1 MAFSTFFL
9 LLILYSFAGW
19 ILEVAYCWYKEKRL
33 INRGFLYGPLCPIY
47 GAGCMLISLALAPL
61 GNSVVLV
68 FLAATALL
76 TALEYATSWGLE
88 KIFSTTWWDYST
100 ARFNLNGRVCLVN
113 SLAFG
118 FMGVFLV
125 RFAHPFLV
133 SQLSR
138 IPSAVRNVAA
148 ISIFVIALVDF
159 ILTLTELLSLDEK
172 IGELKTFTTAHVL
185 KTEDSAWFDAR
196 DLRNSYV
203 RLQGLSGPDSPEAY
217 ADRLTNLEKLLQR
230 SAGMQRV
237 FKSFPGMR
245 NRKHDF
251 SLDRFRPSTAEFSL
265 SDG

>member
-1 MAFSTFFL
+1 
-9 LLILYSFAGW
+9 
-19 ILEVAYCWYKEKRL
+19 
-33 INRGFLYGPLCPIY
+33 
-47 GAGCMLISLALAPL
+47 MLISLALAPL
-61 GNSVVLV
+61 GDGMVPV
-68 FLAATALL
+68 FLAATTLL

-88 KIFSTTWWDYST
+88 KIFSTTWWDYSS

-125 RFAHPFLV
+125 LFAHPILV
-133 SQLSR
+133 SQLFR
-138 IPSAVRNVAA
+138 IPSGVRNIAA
-148 ISIFVIALVDF
+148 VSIFLIALVDF
-159 ILTLTELLSLDEK
+159 ILTLRELLSLDEK

-185 KTEDSAWFDAR
+185 KTEDGAWFDAR

-203 RLQGLSGPDSPEAY
+203 RLQGLSGPDSPAAY
-217 ADRLTNLEKLLQR
+217 ADRLTHLEKLLQR

-251 SLDRFRPSTAEFSL
+251 SLDRFKPSTAGYSL
-265 SDG
+265 SDS